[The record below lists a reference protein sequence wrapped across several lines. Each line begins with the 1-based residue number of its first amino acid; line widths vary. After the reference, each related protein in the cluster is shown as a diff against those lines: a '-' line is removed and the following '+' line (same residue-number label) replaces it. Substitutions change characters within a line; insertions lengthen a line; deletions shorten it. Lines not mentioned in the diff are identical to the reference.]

1 MLLIYLLYFKNLKL
15 LFYLIFSIQFKSF
28 ILRMKS
34 GINSFEKN
42 FIFVDK
48 IFKYLIIKINRD
60 SNKYPIK

>member
-15 LFYLIFSIQFKSF
+15 LFYLIFSVQFKSF

>member
-15 LFYLIFSIQFKSF
+15 LFYLIFSVQFKSF

-42 FIFVDK
+42 FIFVNK

>member
-15 LFYLIFSIQFKSF
+15 LFYLIFSVQFKSL